1 MDFTKFTIKSQEVL
15 QKAQNITE
23 QKQQQVIEPGHI
35 LQAIFEV
42 DQDVT
47 PFLLNKLNVNV
58 DNLQKALEAI
68 ISSYPKVNGGQ
79 QYLSTNS
86 RKLLQSA
93 LKEAEKLNDE
103 FVSIEIILYSLI
115 ESNDTIGELLKD
127 NKVNKKI

>member
-68 ISSYPKVNGGQ
+68 ISSYPK
-79 QYLSTNS
+79 
-86 RKLLQSA
+86 
-93 LKEAEKLNDE
+93 
-103 FVSIEIILYSLI
+103 
-115 ESNDTIGELLKD
+115 
-127 NKVNKKI
+127 